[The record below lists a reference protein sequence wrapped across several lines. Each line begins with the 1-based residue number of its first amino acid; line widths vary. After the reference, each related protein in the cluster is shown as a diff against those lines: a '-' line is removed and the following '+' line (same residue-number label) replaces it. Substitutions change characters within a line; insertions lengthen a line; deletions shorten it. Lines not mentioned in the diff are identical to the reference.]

1 MINLVIRCA
10 VIYFIVI
17 ASVRLMGKRQIGE
30 LQPSELVITILISDV
45 ASMPLQNMEMPILSA
60 IVSLLLLVMFEVL
73 ISVLSIKS
81 RTLRKILQGNSVMI
95 IKDGKLIEKQIKLI
109 RYSIDDLMEALRLKD
124 VFDISQVQYAYIE
137 TNGAISVE
145 LKPQYR
151 TITLEDM
158 KLAAGSSSIPCL
170 VICDGTVVDS
180 EFDVCNM
187 TEEKLKKILR
197 KSNIEVED
205 VLMMTVDS
213 AGKTYIKLKE
223 EGNN

>member
-1 MINLVIRCA
+1 MINLIIRCA

-81 RTLRKILQGNSVMI
+81 RTLRKVLQGNSVMI

-151 TITLEDM
+151 TITAEDM
-158 KLAAGSSSIPCL
+158 KLATDSGSIPCL
-170 VICDGTVVDS
+170 VVCDGTVIDR

-187 TEEKLKKILR
+187 TREKLQEILK
-197 KSNIEVED
+197 KSNIEVKD
-205 VLMMTVDS
+205 VLLMTADS
-213 AGKTYIKLKE
+213 SGKTYIKLKE
-223 EGNN
+223 EENS

>member
-213 AGKTYIKLKE
+213 AGKTYIKLKG

>member
-95 IKDGKLIEKQIKLI
+95 IKDGKLIEKRIKLI

-137 TNGAISVE
+137 TNGAISIE